1 MIMIVKEKVKINGVD
16 FIYTYSD
23 SQYIIKQVETGELY
37 GEAYD
42 LAELP
47 KEYEETNIKIDE
59 FKIDGFNN
67 E

>member
-1 MIMIVKEKVKINGVD
+1 MMITKENVEINNVH

-23 SQYIIKQVETGELY
+23 NQCLIKQIETGELY

-47 KEYEETNIKIDE
+47 KEYEETDIKIDD
-59 FKIDGFNN
+59 FDNG
-67 E
+67 

>member
-1 MIMIVKEKVKINGVD
+1 MILKENVEINNVC

-23 SQYIIKQVETGELY
+23 SQCLIKQIETGELY

-42 LAELP
+42 LVEIP
-47 KEYEETNIKIDE
+47 KEYEETDIKIDD
-59 FKIDGFNN
+59 FDN

>member
-1 MIMIVKEKVKINGVD
+1 MIMIIKENVKINGVD

-23 SQYIIKQVETGELY
+23 SQCLIKQVETGELY

-47 KEYEETNIKIDE
+47 KEYEETDIKIDD
-59 FKIDGFNN
+59 FDN

>member
-1 MIMIVKEKVKINGVD
+1 MILKENVKINGVD

-23 SQYIIKQVETGELY
+23 SQYIIKQIETGELY
-37 GEAYD
+37 AEAYD

-47 KEYEETNIKIDE
+47 KEYDETDIKIDDL
-59 FKIDGFNN
+59 KN

>member
-1 MIMIVKEKVKINGVD
+1 MIMIVKEKVKINDVD
-16 FIYTYSD
+16 FIHTYSD
-23 SQYIIKQVETGELY
+23 SQYLIKQIETDELY

-47 KEYEETNIKIDE
+47 KEYEETDIKID
-59 FKIDGFNN
+59 DFNN

>member
-1 MIMIVKEKVKINGVD
+1 MIVKDNVKIND
-16 FIYTYSD
+16 FEFIHTYSD

-42 LAELP
+42 LVELQ
-47 KEYEETNIKIDE
+47 KEYEETDIKID
-59 FKIDGFNN
+59 DFNN

>member
-1 MIMIVKEKVKINGVD
+1 MIVKEKVKINGTD

-23 SQYIIKQVETGELY
+23 DQCLIKQVETGELY

-47 KEYEETNIKIDE
+47 KEYEETNIKIDD
-59 FKIDGFNN
+59 FKIDEFNN

>member
-1 MIMIVKEKVKINGVD
+1 MIMIIKENVKINGAD

-23 SQYIIKQVETGELY
+23 SQHIIKQVETGELY

-47 KEYEETNIKIDE
+47 KEYEETDIKIDD
-59 FKIDGFNN
+59 FDN

>member
-1 MIMIVKEKVKINGVD
+1 MIVKENVKINDVN

-23 SQYIIKQVETGELY
+23 DEYFIKQVETDELY

-47 KEYEETNIKIDE
+47 KEYDETDIKIDD
-59 FKIDGFNN
+59 FKN

>member
-1 MIMIVKEKVKINGVD
+1 MIMIIKENVEINNVH

-23 SQYIIKQVETGELY
+23 SQCLIKQIDTGELY

-42 LAELP
+42 LVEMP
-47 KEYEETNIKIDE
+47 KEYEETDIKIDD
-59 FKIDGFNN
+59 FDN

>member
-1 MIMIVKEKVKINGVD
+1 MIVKENVKINGTD

-47 KEYEETNIKIDE
+47 KEYEETDIKIDE
-59 FKIDGFNN
+59 FKN

>member
-1 MIMIVKEKVKINGVD
+1 MIVKENVKINDVD

-23 SQYIIKQVETGELY
+23 SQYIIKQIETGELY
-37 GEAYD
+37 SEAYD

-47 KEYEETNIKIDE
+47 KEYEETNIKIDD
-59 FKIDGFNN
+59 FDN

>member
-1 MIMIVKEKVKINGVD
+1 MIIKENVKINGVD

-23 SQYIIKQVETGELY
+23 SQYIIKQVGTGELY

-47 KEYEETNIKIDE
+47 KEYEETNIKIDD
-59 FKIDGFNN
+59 FDN

>member
-1 MIMIVKEKVKINGVD
+1 MIMIVKEKVKINDVD

-23 SQYIIKQVETGELY
+23 GQYLIKQIETGELY
-37 GEAYD
+37 SDAYD

-47 KEYEETNIKIDE
+47 KEYEETDIKID
-59 FKIDGFNN
+59 DFNN

>member
-1 MIMIVKEKVKINGVD
+1 MIAKEKVKINGTD

-23 SQYIIKQVETGELY
+23 NQYMIKQVETGELY

-42 LAELP
+42 LSELP
-47 KEYEETNIKIDE
+47 KEYEETDIKIDD
-59 FKIDGFNN
+59 FDN

>member
-1 MIMIVKEKVKINGVD
+1 MIMIVKENVKINGVD

-47 KEYEETNIKIDE
+47 KEYDETDIKIDD
-59 FKIDGFNN
+59 FDN

>member
-1 MIMIVKEKVKINGVD
+1 MIMIVKENVKINGVD

-23 SQYIIKQVETGELY
+23 SQCLIKQIETGELY

-47 KEYEETNIKIDE
+47 KEYEETDIKIKIDE
-59 FKIDGFNN
+59 SNN

>member
-1 MIMIVKEKVKINGVD
+1 MIMITKENVEINNVH

-23 SQYIIKQVETGELY
+23 SQYLIKQVETGELY

-47 KEYEETNIKIDE
+47 KEYEETDIKIDD
-59 FKIDGFNN
+59 FDN

>member
-1 MIMIVKEKVKINGVD
+1 MILKEKVKINGAD

-23 SQYIIKQVETGELY
+23 SQCLIKQVETGELY

-47 KEYEETNIKIDE
+47 KEYEETNIKIDD
-59 FKIDGFNN
+59 FKIDEFNN

>member
-1 MIMIVKEKVKINGVD
+1 MIMIIKENVKINGID

-23 SQYIIKQVETGELY
+23 SQCLIKQIDTGELY

-42 LAELP
+42 LAEMP
-47 KEYEETNIKIDE
+47 KEYEETDIKIDD
-59 FKIDGFNN
+59 FDN

>member
-1 MIMIVKEKVKINGVD
+1 MMITKENVEINNVC

-23 SQYIIKQVETGELY
+23 SQYLIKQIETGELY

-42 LAELP
+42 LTELP
-47 KEYEETNIKIDE
+47 KEYEETDIKIDD
-59 FKIDGFNN
+59 FDN

>member
-1 MIMIVKEKVKINGVD
+1 MIIKENVKINGVD

-23 SQYIIKQVETGELY
+23 SQCLIKQVETGELY
-37 GEAYD
+37 AEAYD

-47 KEYEETNIKIDE
+47 QEYDETDIKIDE
-59 FKIDGFNN
+59 FND

>member
-1 MIMIVKEKVKINGVD
+1 MIMIVKEKVKINDTD

-23 SQYIIKQVETGELY
+23 SQYLIKQVETGELY

-47 KEYEETNIKIDE
+47 KEYEETDIKID
-59 FKIDGFNN
+59 DFNN

>member
-1 MIMIVKEKVKINGVD
+1 MIMILKENVKINGAD

-23 SQYIIKQVETGELY
+23 NQYMIKQVETGELY
-37 GEAYD
+37 AEAYD

-47 KEYEETNIKIDE
+47 KEYEETDIKIDE
-59 FKIDGFNN
+59 FNN

>member
-1 MIMIVKEKVKINGVD
+1 MIMIVKENVKINGVD

-23 SQYIIKQVETGELY
+23 DQYIIKQVETGELY

-47 KEYEETNIKIDE
+47 KEYEETDIKIDD
-59 FKIDGFNN
+59 FDNG
-67 E
+67 

>member
-1 MIMIVKEKVKINGVD
+1 MIIKENVKINGAD

-23 SQYIIKQVETGELY
+23 SQCLIKQIETGELY

-42 LAELP
+42 LVEHP
-47 KEYEETNIKIDE
+47 KEYEETDIKIDD
-59 FKIDGFNN
+59 FDN